1 MNRLPGTE
9 KPRSWKAM
17 NETTN
22 PLGGGQHGLVT
33 GNLPLHNDG
42 ERRKL
47 AHLDEM
53 Q

>member
-22 PLGGGQHGLVT
+22 PLGGGAARTRHREPSTPQ
-33 GNLPLHNDG
+33 
-42 ERRKL
+42 RR
-47 AHLDEM
+47 
-53 Q
+53 